1 MLFLSLQLSP
11 LPQSDGVSKNVCDY
25 TFDDFFH
32 CLNFMRVL
40 QTKSQPFLLLLLKWQ
55 GDFYLGW
62 TDIQSQEN
70 ISGMSLWSH
79 WGNVQ

>member
-25 TFDDFFH
+25 TFDYFFH